1 MTRTAATPGQQVEVD
16 DPQRE
21 RTMRRWCGAAPAPR
35 GDGGGGRAETGVL
48 LRTAQRW
55 LVRYRNGLSE
65 VPHGVG
71 QSYAGRM
78 SKERIT
84 VSLDGQE
91 AAHVRQCA
99 SRFRG
104 GASGYLERLVREDRL
119 REGVDALVRWYAAN
133 PGYSEDAEAERIAA
147 AEERGETA

>member
-1 MTRTAATPGQQVEVD
+1 
-16 DPQRE
+16 
-21 RTMRRWCGAAPAPR
+21 
-35 GDGGGGRAETGVL
+35 
-48 LRTAQRW
+48 
-55 LVRYRNGLSE
+55 
-65 VPHGVG
+65 
-71 QSYAGRM
+71 M

-104 GASGYLERLVREDRL
+104 GASGYLERLVRDDRL
-119 REGVDALVRWYAAN
+119 REDVDALVRWYAAN
-133 PGYSEDAEAERIAA
+133 PGYAEDAEAERIAA